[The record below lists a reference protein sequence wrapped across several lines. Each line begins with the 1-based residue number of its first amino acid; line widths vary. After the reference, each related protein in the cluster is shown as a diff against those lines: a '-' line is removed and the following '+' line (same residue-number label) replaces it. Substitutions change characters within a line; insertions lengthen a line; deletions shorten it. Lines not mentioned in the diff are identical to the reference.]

1 MYLKN
6 ISQTAAVTINTVVGK
21 VGLNPQEVIKLE
33 EKILPPLPSS
43 LREATEEEYLTFRE
57 KRYGVVEASIESQT
71 NATEQHVE
79 SVEEVS
85 KTTEEQSNSSLETSE
100 KEEIVETPKEEETS
114 ETIKSIEIPEES
126 KGLISKLF
134 NNKLFS
140 VNGETEIVTPVVEPI
155 KENTQVPIMDSLIVQ
170 ETTCNT
176 EKEELEKQLETLKE
190 TWKQTKQAKRKEKI
204 TKQIKELQKQID
216 KLG

>member
-1 MYLKN
+1 MFLKN

-57 KRYGVVEASIESQT
+57 KRYGVIETSIESKT
-71 NATEQHVE
+71 EITEQHVE
-79 SVEEVS
+79 TVREIPQP
-85 KTTEEQSNSSLETSE
+85 TEEQINASLET
-100 KEEIVETPKEEETS
+100 KKDEEIIETV
-114 ETIKSIEIPEES
+114 KSTEIPKES

-140 VNGETEIVTPVVEPI
+140 VNGETEIVTPVIEPVP
-155 KENTQVPIMDSLIVQ
+155 ENTQ
-170 ETTCNT
+170 
-176 EKEELEKQLETLKE
+176 LEKQLETLKE